1 MSGRPRHVN
10 PDLMTEV
17 SGQGQSNTQQL
28 RELVRMRRRGIFIY
42 ALPNLFTSA
51 NLLFGF
57 LAITLAFKGQ
67 YVNAAWAIL
76 LASVFDLLDGRVA
89 RLTDTTTSFGV
100 EFDSLC
106 DLVSFGMAPSLLMYV
121 ACLQNFGRFGLA
133 VAIIFAL
140 CGALRLARFNVLAS
154 VLPKAYFQGLPI
166 PIASA
171 AVATSV
177 FFAQEIGFD
186 ITNSIAVLL
195 MVLVLGLLMIT
206 TFRFPSFKDT
216 HFRHR
221 KSFTQVGFLFM
232 VIVGLV
238 LWFELSSFLFLV
250 AYIAFSLGAD
260 ILRQIRRKSD
270 LSTVKS

>member
-1 MSGRPRHVN
+1 MN
-10 PDLMTEV
+10 KA
-17 SGQGQSNTQQL
+17 SGQGQFNTQQL
-28 RELVRMRRRGIFIY
+28 RELARMRRRGVLIY

-57 LAITLAFKGQ
+57 LAITLAFKNQ
-67 YVNAAWAIL
+67 YESAAWAIL

-89 RLTDTTTSFGV
+89 RLTQTTTSFGV

-121 ACLQNFGRFGLA
+121 ACLQNFGRLGLA

-166 PIASA
+166 PIASGTI
-171 AVATSV
+171 ATSV
-177 FFAQEIGFD
+177 FFTQKIDFT
-186 ITNSIAVLL
+186 ITNSVTVVA
-195 MVLVLGLLMIT
+195 MVLFLGLLMIT

-216 HFRHR
+216 HLRHR
-221 KSFTQVGFLFM
+221 RSFTQVGILFALL
-232 VIVGLV
+232 VALV
-238 LWFELSSFLFLV
+238 LWFEISSFLLLIG
-250 AYIAFSLGAD
+250 YIGFSLAAGG
-260 ILRQIRRKSD
+260 LRQVRKI
-270 LSTVKS
+270 LKVREKSQVVVN

>member
-1 MSGRPRHVN
+1 
-10 PDLMTEV
+10 MTEN
-17 SGQGQSNTQQL
+17 SGNGPSNTQQL

-57 LAITLAFKGQ
+57 LSITFAMKGQ
-67 YVNAAWAIL
+67 YSNAAWAIL

-89 RLTDTTTSFGV
+89 RLTKTTTSFGV

-106 DLVSFGMAPSLLMYV
+106 DLVSFGMAPSLLMYI
-121 ACLQNFGRFGLA
+121 ACLQNYGRFGLA
-133 VAIIFAL
+133 AAIIFTL

-171 AVATSV
+171 TIATFV
-177 FFAQEIGFD
+177 FFAEEMQYS
-186 ITNSIAVLL
+186 ITNSIPVLL
-195 MVLVLGLLMIT
+195 MVLVLGLLMIS

-221 KSFTQVGFLFM
+221 RSFTQVGILLM
-232 VIVGLV
+232 IIVALV
-238 LWFELSSFLFLV
+238 LWFEISSFLFLSG
-250 AYIAFSLGAD
+250 YILISITFD
-260 ILRQIRRKSD
+260 ILRQVRRRAQVSER
-270 LSTVKS
+270 VRA

>member
-1 MSGRPRHVN
+1 MWGPQAHVN

-17 SGQGQSNTQQL
+17 SGNGQSNTQQL

-57 LAITLAFKGQ
+57 LAITLAYKDQFE
-67 YVNAAWAIL
+67 NAAWAIL

-89 RLTDTTTSFGV
+89 RLTHTTTSFGV

-121 ACLQNFGRFGLA
+121 SCLQNFGRLGLA
-133 VAIIFAL
+133 VAIIFTL

-171 AVATSV
+171 TIATSV
-177 FFAQEIGFD
+177 FFAKEIGFVM
-186 ITNSIAVLL
+186 TNSIAVVG
-195 MVLVLGLLMIT
+195 MVLFLGLLMIT

-221 KSFTQVGFLFM
+221 RSFTQVGIFFALL
-232 VIVGLV
+232 VALV
-238 LWFELSSFLFLV
+238 LWFEISSFLML
-250 AYIAFSLGAD
+250 AGYISISLAAD
-260 ILRQIRRKSD
+260 VLRQFRRKQA
-270 LSTVKS
+270 KSSK